1 MPSHCNSEHS
11 WEISS
16 ARFTTQ
22 NQDNRTPRPHCL
34 VASAVL
40 HCVLNVS
47 RLYFGVSYFKDC
59 PQQPNIPNYLLG
71 LVLISLL
78 THPLFT
84 TAFGR
89 RSRHP
94 PQPPSCFK
102 SCLKCLLSLVGITWL
117 LAGDVWVFSVYQP
130 NYAPAAVSGRYCNKN
145 LYMFAFW
152 NAAFETWGIF
162 YFVTCTLKVRLCY
175 VWMNPAPAATAFQMN
190 V

>member
-1 MPSHCNSEHS
+1 MALSE
-11 WEISS
+11 EITCEEAASQ
-16 ARFTTQ
+16 AAMAGCPVTVTVNIVGRFQVQGSLLKTKIT
-22 NQDNRTPRPHCL
+22 

-117 LAGDVWVFSVYQP
+117 LAGMETFSKKDT
-130 NYAPAAVSGRYCNKN
+130 AK
-145 LYMFAFW
+145 LFD
-152 NAAFETWGIF
+152 FEETK
-162 YFVTCTLKVRLCY
+162 Y
-175 VWMNPAPAATAFQMN
+175 N
-190 V
+190 VMCGSSQSTSPTMPQQQ

>member
-1 MPSHCNSEHS
+1 MQCCTVSSTCPDYTLVSIFSLYCEVFIYTRATPEH
-11 WEISS
+11 W
-16 ARFTTQ
+16 TTILS
-22 NQDNRTPRPHCL
+22 PP
-34 VASAVL
+34 
-40 HCVLNVS
+40 
-47 RLYFGVSYFKDC
+47 GVSYFKDC

-117 LAGDVWVFSVYQP
+117 LAGMETFSKKDTAKLFDFEETKYNVQQP
-130 NYAPAAVSGRYCNKN
+130 FCLLLSLLSLWCEMGHHSRVTTNILQMKN
-145 LYMFAFW
+145 
-152 NAAFETWGIF
+152 GIHGTVQN
-162 YFVTCTLKVRLCY
+162 VTIFDNIIISCH
-175 VWMNPAPAATAFQMN
+175 
-190 V
+190 